1 MPGLHHLRP
10 PGPSHQGGSTM
21 TGQTTLSCWICGST
35 NLLLAKRSN
44 LKADLGSSDFAITDS
59 RYGVTTD
66 IFRCTGCGFVECA
79 NQADVL
85 SFYEELQDP
94 SYEEGRTQRSLQQ
107 KKLLELLPGTARGK
121 RLIDIGA
128 GSGMLVEQ
136 AIHLGYQA
144 EGVEPSNWLAG
155 KARELG
161 LPVHDGAFP
170 NPKTP
175 GPYDVVTLVDVIEHV
190 S

>member
-1 MPGLHHLRP
+1 MRLGKFEAC
-10 PGPSHQGGSTM
+10 Q
-21 TGQTTLSCWICGST
+21 
-35 NLLLAKRSN
+35 AFN
-44 LKADLGSSDFAITDS
+44 LKTNPGERRFPLPRQPLWRPA
-59 RYGVTTD
+59 D
-66 IFRCTGCGFVECA
+66 IFRCGDCGFVECA

-107 KKLLELLPGTARGK
+107 KKLLELLPGPARGK

-144 EGVEPSNWLAG
+144 EGDRKS
-155 KARELG
+155 
-161 LPVHDGAFP
+161 
-170 NPKTP
+170 
-175 GPYDVVTLVDVIEHV
+175 VV
-190 S
+190 